1 MRDKRGQTAL
11 MYAAKEGCK
20 ELVNKLLP
28 HEADMRDHSGKTSL
42 IYAVENGH
50 SHLVSSLASEN
61 RLSDKHLQTPYDY
74 AMRLRCTKSVQS
86 LVSILTDTSTLVLSA
101 SVCLQFIRNLSPIV
115 SYMLWKSKNTLYA
128 IHAHTLLDTLMSFLF
143 DDLDIS
149 LLRSEEE
156 QRCGESL
163 MHLCTIN
170 DSFMASSSS
179 FWLRGEAR
187 RRYMHRTR
195 TMEISDA
202 SHDSVCAVCLDN
214 HPNVVFLPCRHMVV
228 CSACLTSM
236 ERHCPYCRKYVCRH
250 FTINEEDILC

>member
-128 IHAHTLLDTLMSFLF
+128 IHAHTLLDTLMSF
-143 DDLDIS
+143 
-149 LLRSEEE
+149 
-156 QRCGESL
+156 CL
-163 MHLCTIN
+163 MI
-170 DSFMASSSS
+170 
-179 FWLRGEAR
+179 
-187 RRYMHRTR
+187 
-195 TMEISDA
+195 
-202 SHDSVCAVCLDN
+202 
-214 HPNVVFLPCRHMVV
+214 
-228 CSACLTSM
+228 
-236 ERHCPYCRKYVCRH
+236 
-250 FTINEEDILC
+250 